1 MTRRNTSEALRAFA
15 EQEASALFTGELA
28 RRQDEW
34 RGALASAKHTLAD
47 LEATC
52 DSVMSAAPDAP
63 TDAVSEL
70 IEKIV
75 AAAAADAE
83 TLAQQVEAD
92 ARAEVAEAQALVDRL
107 QAEVRAGQE
116 QLRRGREELDV
127 EQAARVRAESALKR
141 AQVAH
146 EHALKDAQVAHE
158 QARAALEA
166 QLRSRE
172 TEVQSIRGEMSALHE
187 RLAAGQAERANLTAT
202 LGALQSAVHGA
213 VSTLSLVQPEA
224 STPRRGAPHAD
235 AVEGDATPVPVSHA
249 PVPSAA
255 PVSSRAQATSR
266 AAIREVPPAE
276 LAPSIGGYVTAL
288 LETIEASYRQD
299 IESELPPAHIVK
311 RLTDNLRYASHLFA
325 ERLGRDAASES
336 WVLKEEIAKLL
347 HATSATSFGRDLAI
361 AAREAERHERH
372 DRRAG
377 PQGPDEASA

>member
-15 EQEASALFTGELA
+15 EQEASALFTGERA

-34 RGALASAKHTLAD
+34 RGALASVKHTLAD

-116 QLRRGREELDV
+116 QLLRGREELDV
-127 EQAARVRAESALKR
+127 EQAARARAES
-141 AQVAH
+141 
-146 EHALKDAQVAHE
+146 ALKDAQVAHE
-158 QARAALEA
+158 QARSALEA

-172 TEVQSIRGEMSALHE
+172 TEVQSLRGEMSALHE

-213 VSTLSLVQPEA
+213 VSTLSLVQPAA
-224 STPRRGAPHAD
+224 STPRRVAPHAD
-235 AVEGDATPVPVSHA
+235 AAEGDAIPPPVSHA

-255 PVSSRAQATSR
+255 SMSSRAQAKSR
-266 AAIREVPPAE
+266 AAILEVPPAE

-299 IESELPPAHIVK
+299 VESALPPAHVVK
-311 RLTDNLRYASHLFA
+311 RLTDNLRYASHLFT
-325 ERLGRDAASES
+325 ERLGPDRAAENA
-336 WVLKEEIAKLL
+336 VLREEITKLL
-347 HATSATSFGRDLAI
+347 HTTSATSFGRDLAI